1 MDTQKH
7 RTGLVSVSFRGHSPR
22 EILCA
27 MKGAG
32 LSLIEWGSDVHAP
45 CHDVARLNELVALMN
60 EFGVRCCSYGTYFR
74 LGQTPIGELEAYILA
89 AKTLGTDTLRLWC
102 GTKSGADMTSDETL
116 SLLADCRA
124 AAEIAER
131 HGVTLCT
138 ECHRGTFTERPE
150 DALWLMQEVDS
161 PHFRTYWQPFQHRE
175 VEQNLAYLRDLAP
188 YVTHLHVFQWKGAAR
203 YSLSEGAGEWQGYLA
218 LLEGSH
224 TLLLEFMPDDKLETL
239 PAEASALRAIIGEHQ

>member
-7 RTGLVSVSFRGHSPR
+7 RTGLVSVSFRAYEPR

-27 MKGAG
+27 MKNAG
-32 LSLIEWGSDVHAP
+32 LSYIEWGSDVHAP
-45 CHDVARLNELVALMN
+45 CCDRARLDELVALMK

-74 LGQTPIGELEAYILA
+74 LGQAPISELEPYILA

-102 GTKSGADMTSDETL
+102 GIKSGAEMTPDEVA
-116 SLLADCRA
+116 SLLSECRA
-124 AAEIAER
+124 AADMAEK

-138 ECHRGTFTERPE
+138 ECHMGTFTERPE
-150 DALWLMQEVDS
+150 DALWLMRDVAS
-161 PHFRTYWQPFQHRE
+161 PHFRTYWQPFQWRT
-175 VEQNLAYLRDLAP
+175 VEQNLHYLRTLLP

-203 YSLSEGAGEWQGYLA
+203 HSLSEGFGEWQDYLA
-218 LLEGSH
+218 LLQGSH

-239 PAEASALRAIIGEHQ
+239 GAEASALRAITGEMQ

>member
-7 RTGLVSVSFRGHSPR
+7 RTGLVSVSFRAYEPR

-27 MKGAG
+27 MKNAG
-32 LSLIEWGSDVHAP
+32 LSYIEWGSDVHAP
-45 CHDVARLNELVALMN
+45 CCDRARLDELVALMK

-74 LGQTPIGELEAYILA
+74 LGQAPISELEPYILA

-102 GTKSGADMTSDETL
+102 GTKSGAEMTPDEVA
-116 SLLADCRA
+116 SLLSECRA
-124 AAEIAER
+124 AADMAEK

-138 ECHRGTFTERPE
+138 ECHMGTFTERPE
-150 DALWLMQEVDS
+150 DALWLMRDVAS
-161 PHFRTYWQPFQHRE
+161 PHFRTYWQPFQWRT
-175 VEQNLAYLRDLAP
+175 VEQNLHYLRTLLP

-203 YSLSEGAGEWQGYLA
+203 HSLSEGFGEWQDYLA
-218 LLEGSH
+218 LLQGSH

-239 PAEASALRAIIGEHQ
+239 GAEASALRAITGEMQ

>member
-1 MDTQKH
+1 MEAQKH

-45 CHDVARLNELVALMN
+45 CHDAARLDELVALMK
-60 EFGVRCCSYGTYFR
+60 EFGVTCCSYGTYFR

-89 AKTLGTDTLRLWC
+89 AKTLGTDVLRLWC

-175 VEQNLAYLRDLAP
+175 VEQNLAYLRELAP
-188 YVTHLHVFQWKGAAR
+188 YVIHLHVFQWKGSAR
-203 YSLSEGAGEWQGYLA
+203 YSLSEGLNEWLGYLT
-218 LLEGSH
+218 LLDGSH
-224 TLLLEFMPDDKLETL
+224 TLLLEFMPDDKLDSL
-239 PAEASALRAIIGEHQ
+239 PAEASALRAIIRRQK